1 MQTPKNTKKRSIVAA
16 GALALA
22 AMLGSAGASAVY
34 APSNLIVNGSFEEV
48 KNGPADIAPASG
60 EWITVYNGKGAAGY
74 SATDNNRRVGSIT
87 GWTFGGYGVEVRN
100 NVAGAAYDGN
110 NFIELDTTQN
120 AWIRQTVSTI
130 KDQEYELTFYASPRE
145 GVAQTSNKLKV
156 FWNGT
161 LLDTLKKTGVGNTG
175 NVWDE
180 YSFTV
185 MGTGGND
192 VLRFAAAG
200 TSDRFGMGLDNV
212 SLTAVPLPPAAILFG
227 GALFGLAV
235 VGRRRRADGAQ
246 VA

>member
-1 MQTPKNTKKRSIVAA
+1 MSAKTMNPAVAA

-22 AMLGSAGASAVY
+22 AMLGSAGASA
-34 APSNLIVNGSFEEV
+34 NLIVNGSFENV
-48 KNGPADIAPASG
+48 KNGPTDIAPASG
-60 EWITVYNGKGAAGY
+60 EWITVYNGTGAPGY
-74 SATDNNRRVGSIT
+74 SAADNNRRVGSIT
-87 GWTFGGYGVEVRN
+87 GWTFGSYGVEVRN
-100 NVAGAAYDGN
+100 DVVGAAHDGN
-110 NFIELDTTQN
+110 NFIEIDTTQN
-120 AWIRQTVSTI
+120 AWISQRVNTI

-145 GVAQTSNKLKV
+145 GVAPASNQLKV

-185 MGTGGND
+185 TGTGAK
-192 VLRFAAAG
+192 VPLRFAAVG

>member
-1 MQTPKNTKKRSIVAA
+1 MNPAVAA
-16 GALALA
+16 GALVLA
-22 AMLGSAGASAVY
+22 AMLGSASASA
-34 APSNLIVNGSFEEV
+34 NLIVNGSFESV
-48 KNGPADIAPASG
+48 KNGPADDADDIAPASG
-60 EWITVYNGKGAAGY
+60 EWITVYKGIGASGY

-100 NVAGAAYDGN
+100 DVAGAAYDGN
-110 NFIELDTTQN
+110 NFIELDTTRN
-120 AWIRQTVSTI
+120 AWIRQTIKTT
-130 KDQEYELTFYASPRE
+130 KDQKYTLTFYASPRE
-145 GVAQTSNKLKV
+145 GVSEKSNQLKV
-156 FWNGT
+156 FWNGA

-185 MGTGGND
+185 TGTGAK
-192 VLRFAAAG
+192 VPLRFAAVG